1 VAENNEEQYLDE
13 LLNSLRSSNTSGEN
27 DVEQDS
33 EKSAVDTDIVLDDGT
48 EVIDNAGAENG
59 LHDDIGPIIDEP
71 QADDIGPI
79 IDEPQA
85 DDIGPIIDEPQAD
98 DIGPIIDESPADD
111 EVPPADGQPQT
122 EDEPVNEAPS
132 AGDEADENT
141 SGESSSD
148 DIFALEDNFDISD
161 ENDESAAG
169 TDEENQPD
177 DVPLALTEPDDAQPE
192 KTTESIGQDD
202 SDDDSDDGLM
212 QLLNQ
217 INGEDGKHE
226 EKPDN
231 AAGADKSHNETKAK
245 DAKSDKAA
253 REEEKERKKAE
264 KLAKKEQRRKEKE
277 EKKKNKK
284 HKTDNNASEQT
295 DESAADDNINSASQ
309 ENIDLINELYS
320 DTESLD
326 NAPLGDDLA
335 DIPERDAE
343 EEEPEKPKKEKK
355 KKEPKPKKPKKEKV
369 KKEKKAP
376 KPSELVK
383 VTPKTF
389 LGIIIFAVVI
399 TVVVI
404 FGTKIVNYSVS
415 VKHAID
421 HFNNGKYDQAY
432 DSIAG
437 LEVKDK
443 DKDTYYKI
451 RTVMSVYVD
460 YTSYIS
466 YKQLGM
472 NVEAL
477 DSLIRGLGHYDDYY
491 SDAEK
496 YDVVAQYDGVKD
508 KITAALAQYGVSEED
523 ARYYAGLESEQ
534 QYEEILNNI
543 GGRIR

>member
-1 VAENNEEQYLDE
+1 MAENNEEQYLDE

-33 EKSAVDTDIVLDDGT
+33 EQDSEKSAVDTDIVLDDGT

-59 LHDDIGPIIDEP
+59 LYDDIGPIIDEP

-79 IDEPQA
+79 IDEPQT
-85 DDIGPIIDEPQAD
+85 D
-98 DIGPIIDESPADD
+98 DIGPIIDESLADE

-177 DVPLALTEPDDAQPE
+177 DVPLTLTEPDDAQPE
-192 KTTESIGQDD
+192 TTESIGQDD

-277 EKKKNKK
+277 EKKKNKNK
-284 HKTDNNASEQT
+284 KDKTDNNASEQT
-295 DESAADDNINSASQ
+295 DESAADTGINSASQ

-343 EEEPEKPKKEKK
+343 EEEPKKPKKEKK

-415 VKHAID
+415 IKHAID

-496 YDVVAQYDGVKD
+496 YDVVAQYDGVKNT
-508 KITAALAQYGVSEED
+508 ITAALAQYGVSEED

>member
-1 VAENNEEQYLDE
+1 MAENNEEQYLDE

-33 EKSAVDTDIVLDDGT
+33 EQDSEKSAVDTDIVLDDGT

-59 LHDDIGPIIDEP
+59 LY
-71 QADDIGPI
+71 DDIGPI

-122 EDEPVNEAPS
+122 EDESVNEAPS

-177 DVPLALTEPDDAQPE
+177 DVPLTLTEPDDAQPE
-192 KTTESIGQDD
+192 TTESIGQDD

-277 EKKKNKK
+277 EKKKNKNK
-284 HKTDNNASEQT
+284 KDKTDNNASEQT
-295 DESAADDNINSASQ
+295 DESAADTGINSASQ

-343 EEEPEKPKKEKK
+343 EEEPKKPKKEKK

-415 VKHAID
+415 IKHAID

-496 YDVVAQYDGVKD
+496 YDVVAQYDGVKNT
-508 KITAALAQYGVSEED
+508 ITAALAQYGVSEED

>member
-1 VAENNEEQYLDE
+1 MAENNEEQYLDE
-13 LLNSLRSSNTSGEN
+13 LLNSLRSSNTGEET
-27 DVEQDS
+27 DGEQDS
-33 EKSAVDTDIVLDDGT
+33 EKAAADNDIVLDDGT
-48 EVIDNAGAENG
+48 EVIDNADKDNG
-59 LHDDIGPIIDEP
+59 LY
-71 QADDIGPI
+71 
-79 IDEPQA
+79 
-85 DDIGPIIDEPQAD
+85 D
-98 DIGPIIDESPADD
+98 DIGPIIDESQPDD
-111 EVPPADGQPQT
+111 VGPII
-122 EDEPVNEAPS
+122 DEPQPDDIPPVV
-132 AGDEADENT
+132 DEQHQDVVSSNDESMTEGLPEDN
-141 SGESSSD
+141 SSDSNSSD
-148 DIFALEDNFDISD
+148 DIFALEDNFDIGEEPEKAAYEQKTDIEEKAEKSD
-161 ENDESAAG
+161 DA
-169 TDEENQPD
+169 DEES
-177 DVPLALTEPDDAQPE
+177 E
-192 KTTESIGQDD
+192 KSDDD

-231 AAGADKSHNETKAK
+231 AAGADKNNSVAASDNSKSVKEAK
-245 DAKSDKAA
+245 
-253 REEEKERKKAE
+253 EEEKERKKAE
-264 KLAKKEQRRKEKE
+264 KLAKKEQRKKEKE
-277 EKKKNKK
+277 EKKNAKK
-284 HKTDNNASEQT
+284 DKKTSAQPE
-295 DESAADDNINSASQ
+295 ESSDAEESVNSASQ

-320 DTESLD
+320 DTDSLD

-343 EEEPEKPKKEKK
+343 EEEPKKPKKEKK

-451 RTVMSVYVD
+451 RTVASVYVD
-460 YTSYIS
+460 YTSYVN
-466 YKQLGM
+466 YRQLGM

-477 DSLIRGLGHYDDYY
+477 DSLIKGLGHYDDYY
-491 SDAEK
+491 ADAEK

-508 KITAALAQYGVSEED
+508 IIIDELARYGVSEED
-523 ARYYAGLESEQ
+523 ARYYAGLESER

-543 GGRIR
+543 GGRMQ

>member
-1 VAENNEEQYLDE
+1 MAENNEEQYLDE

-33 EKSAVDTDIVLDDGT
+33 EQDSEKSAVDTDIVLDDGT

-59 LHDDIGPIIDEP
+59 LYDDIGPIIDEP

-79 IDEPQA
+79 IDEPQT
-85 DDIGPIIDEPQAD
+85 D
-98 DIGPIIDESPADD
+98 DIGPIIDESSADE

-177 DVPLALTEPDDAQPE
+177 DVPLTLTEPDDAQPE
-192 KTTESIGQDD
+192 TTESIGQDD

-277 EKKKNKK
+277 EKKKNKNK
-284 HKTDNNASEQT
+284 KDKTDNNASEQT
-295 DESAADDNINSASQ
+295 DESAADTGINSASQ

-343 EEEPEKPKKEKK
+343 EEEPKKPKKEKK

-415 VKHAID
+415 IKHAID

-508 KITAALAQYGVSEED
+508 TITAALAQYGVSEED

>member
-1 VAENNEEQYLDE
+1 MAENNEEQYLDE

-27 DVEQDS
+27 DVEQDNEQDS

-59 LHDDIGPIIDEP
+59 LH
-71 QADDIGPI
+71 
-79 IDEPQA
+79 

-277 EKKKNKK
+277 EKKKNKNKK

>member
-1 VAENNEEQYLDE
+1 MAENNEEQYLDE

-33 EKSAVDTDIVLDDGT
+33 EQDSEKSAVDTDIVLDDGT

-59 LHDDIGPIIDEP
+59 LYDDIGPIIDEP
-71 QADDIGPI
+71 QTDDIGPI
-79 IDEPQA
+79 IDEPQT
-85 DDIGPIIDEPQAD
+85 D
-98 DIGPIIDESPADD
+98 DIGPIIDESPADE
-111 EVPPADGQPQT
+111 EVPSADGQPQT

-177 DVPLALTEPDDAQPE
+177 DVPLTLTEPDDAQPE
-192 KTTESIGQDD
+192 TTESIGQDD

-231 AAGADKSHNETKAK
+231 AAGADKSHSETKAK

-284 HKTDNNASEQT
+284 DKTDNNASEQT
-295 DESAADDNINSASQ
+295 DESAADTGINSASQ

-343 EEEPEKPKKEKK
+343 EEEPKKPKKEKK

-415 VKHAID
+415 IKHAID

-496 YDVVAQYDGVKD
+496 YDVVAQYDGVKNT
-508 KITAALAQYGVSEED
+508 ITAALAQYGVSEED

>member
-1 VAENNEEQYLDE
+1 MAENNEEQYLDE

-33 EKSAVDTDIVLDDGT
+33 EQDSEKSAVDTDIVLDDGT

-59 LHDDIGPIIDEP
+59 LYDDIGPIIDEP

-79 IDEPQA
+79 IDEPQT
-85 DDIGPIIDEPQAD
+85 D
-98 DIGPIIDESPADD
+98 DIGPIIDESSADE

-161 ENDESAAG
+161 ENNESAAG

-177 DVPLALTEPDDAQPE
+177 DVPLTLTEPDDAQPE
-192 KTTESIGQDD
+192 TTESIGQDD

-277 EKKKNKK
+277 EKKKNKNK
-284 HKTDNNASEQT
+284 KDKTDNNASEQT
-295 DESAADDNINSASQ
+295 DESAADTGINSASQ

-343 EEEPEKPKKEKK
+343 EEEPKKPKKEKK

-415 VKHAID
+415 IKHAID

-496 YDVVAQYDGVKD
+496 YDVVAQYDGVKNT
-508 KITAALAQYGVSEED
+508 ITAALAQYGVSEED

>member
-1 VAENNEEQYLDE
+1 MAENNEEQYLDE

-33 EKSAVDTDIVLDDGT
+33 EQDSEKSAVDTDIVLDDGT

-59 LHDDIGPIIDEP
+59 LYDDIGPIIDEP
-71 QADDIGPI
+71 QT
-79 IDEPQA
+79 
-85 DDIGPIIDEPQAD
+85 D
-98 DIGPIIDESPADD
+98 DIGPIIDESPADE
-111 EVPPADGQPQT
+111 EVPPANGRPQT

-177 DVPLALTEPDDAQPE
+177 DVPLTLTEPDDAQPE
-192 KTTESIGQDD
+192 NTTESIGQDD

-284 HKTDNNASEQT
+284 DKTDNNASEQT
-295 DESAADDNINSASQ
+295 DESAADTGINSASQ

-343 EEEPEKPKKEKK
+343 EEEPKKPKKEKK

-415 VKHAID
+415 IKHAID

-508 KITAALAQYGVSEED
+508 TITAALAQYGVSEED

>member
-1 VAENNEEQYLDE
+1 MAENNEEQYLDE

-33 EKSAVDTDIVLDDGT
+33 EQDSEKSAVDTDIVLDDGT

-59 LHDDIGPIIDEP
+59 LYDDIGPIIDEP
-71 QADDIGPI
+71 QTDDIGPI
-79 IDEPQA
+79 IDEPQT
-85 DDIGPIIDEPQAD
+85 D
-98 DIGPIIDESPADD
+98 DIGPIIDESPADE
-111 EVPPADGQPQT
+111 EVPSADGQPQT
-122 EDEPVNEAPS
+122 KDEPVNEAPS

-177 DVPLALTEPDDAQPE
+177 DVPLTLTEPDDAQPE
-192 KTTESIGQDD
+192 TTESIGQDD

-217 INGEDGKHE
+217 INGEDSKHE

-264 KLAKKEQRRKEKE
+264 KIAKKEQRRKEKE
-277 EKKKNKK
+277 EKKKNKNK
-284 HKTDNNASEQT
+284 KDKTDNNASEQT
-295 DESAADDNINSASQ
+295 DESAADTGINSASQ

-343 EEEPEKPKKEKK
+343 EEEPKKPKKEKK

-415 VKHAID
+415 IKHAID

-508 KITAALAQYGVSEED
+508 TITAALAQYGVSEED

>member
-1 VAENNEEQYLDE
+1 MAENNEEQYLDE

-33 EKSAVDTDIVLDDGT
+33 EQDSEKSAVDTDIVLDDGT

-59 LHDDIGPIIDEP
+59 LYDDIGPIIDEP
-71 QADDIGPI
+71 QTDDIGPI
-79 IDEPQA
+79 IDEPQT
-85 DDIGPIIDEPQAD
+85 D
-98 DIGPIIDESPADD
+98 DIGPIIDESPADE
-111 EVPPADGQPQT
+111 EVPSADGQPQT
-122 EDEPVNEAPS
+122 EGEPVNEAPS

-177 DVPLALTEPDDAQPE
+177 DVPLTLTEPDDAQPE
-192 KTTESIGQDD
+192 TTESIGQDD

-277 EKKKNKK
+277 EKKKNKNK
-284 HKTDNNASEQT
+284 KDKTDNNASEQT
-295 DESAADDNINSASQ
+295 DESAADTGINSASQ

-343 EEEPEKPKKEKK
+343 EEEPKKPKKEKK

-415 VKHAID
+415 IKHAIE

-508 KITAALAQYGVSEED
+508 TITAALAQYGVSEED

>member
-1 VAENNEEQYLDE
+1 MAENNEEQYLDE
-13 LLNSLRSSNTSGEN
+13 LLNSLRSSNTSVEN
-27 DVEQDS
+27 DVEQDSEQDS

-59 LHDDIGPIIDEP
+59 LYDDIGPIIDEP
-71 QADDIGPI
+71 QTDDIGPI
-79 IDEPQA
+79 IDEPQT
-85 DDIGPIIDEPQAD
+85 D
-98 DIGPIIDESPADD
+98 DIGPIIDESPADE
-111 EVPPADGQPQT
+111 EVPSADGQPQT
-122 EDEPVNEAPS
+122 KDEPVNEAPS

-177 DVPLALTEPDDAQPE
+177 DVPLTLTEPDDAQPE
-192 KTTESIGQDD
+192 TTESIGQDD

-277 EKKKNKK
+277 EKKKNKNK
-284 HKTDNNASEQT
+284 KDKTDNNASEQT
-295 DESAADDNINSASQ
+295 DESAADTGINSASQ

-343 EEEPEKPKKEKK
+343 EEEPKKPKKEKK

-415 VKHAID
+415 IKHAID

-508 KITAALAQYGVSEED
+508 TITAALAQYGVSEED

>member
-1 VAENNEEQYLDE
+1 MAENNEEQYLDE
-13 LLNSLRSSNTSGEN
+13 LLNSLRSSNTSVEN
-27 DVEQDS
+27 DVEQDSEQDS

-59 LHDDIGPIIDEP
+59 LYDDIGPIIDEP
-71 QADDIGPI
+71 QTDDIGPI
-79 IDEPQA
+79 IDEPQT
-85 DDIGPIIDEPQAD
+85 D
-98 DIGPIIDESPADD
+98 DIGPIIDESPADE
-111 EVPPADGQPQT
+111 EVPSADGQPQT
-122 EDEPVNEAPS
+122 KDEPVNEAPS

-177 DVPLALTEPDDAQPE
+177 DVPLTLTEPDDAQPE
-192 KTTESIGQDD
+192 TTESIGQDD

-277 EKKKNKK
+277 EKKKNKNK
-284 HKTDNNASEQT
+284 KDKTDNNASEQT
-295 DESAADDNINSASQ
+295 DESAADTGINSASQ

-343 EEEPEKPKKEKK
+343 EEEPKKPKKEKK

-415 VKHAID
+415 IKHAIE

-508 KITAALAQYGVSEED
+508 TITAALAQYGVSEED

>member
-1 VAENNEEQYLDE
+1 MAENNEEQYLDE

-33 EKSAVDTDIVLDDGT
+33 EQDSEKSAVDTDIVLDDGT

-59 LHDDIGPIIDEP
+59 LY
-71 QADDIGPI
+71 DDIGPI

-98 DIGPIIDESPADD
+98 DIGPIIDESPADE
-111 EVPPADGQPQT
+111 EVPPADGKPQT

-132 AGDEADENT
+132 AGDESDENT

-177 DVPLALTEPDDAQPE
+177 DVPLTLTEPDDAQPE
-192 KTTESIGQDD
+192 TTESIGQDD

-277 EKKKNKK
+277 EKKKNKNK
-284 HKTDNNASEQT
+284 KDKTDNNASEQT
-295 DESAADDNINSASQ
+295 DESAADTGINSASQ

-343 EEEPEKPKKEKK
+343 EEEPKKPKKEKK

-415 VKHAID
+415 IKHAID

-496 YDVVAQYDGVKD
+496 YDVVAQYDGVKNT
-508 KITAALAQYGVSEED
+508 ITAALAQYGVSEED

>member
-1 VAENNEEQYLDE
+1 MAENNEEQYLDE

-33 EKSAVDTDIVLDDGT
+33 EQDSEKSAVDTDIVLDDGT

-59 LHDDIGPIIDEP
+59 LYDDIGPIIDEP
-71 QADDIGPI
+71 QTDDIGPI
-79 IDEPQA
+79 IDEPQT
-85 DDIGPIIDEPQAD
+85 D
-98 DIGPIIDESPADD
+98 DIGPIIDESPADE

-132 AGDEADENT
+132 AGDEADKNT

-177 DVPLALTEPDDAQPE
+177 DVPLTLTEPDDAQPE
-192 KTTESIGQDD
+192 NTTESIGQDD

-277 EKKKNKK
+277 EKKKNKNK
-284 HKTDNNASEQT
+284 KDKPDNNASEQT
-295 DESAADDNINSASQ
+295 DESAADTGINSASQ

-343 EEEPEKPKKEKK
+343 EEEPKKPKKEKK

-389 LGIIIFAVVI
+389 LGIIVFAVVI

-415 VKHAID
+415 IKHAIE

-508 KITAALAQYGVSEED
+508 TITAALAQYGVSEED

>member
-1 VAENNEEQYLDE
+1 MAENNEEQYLDE

-27 DVEQDS
+27 DVEQDSEQDS

-85 DDIGPIIDEPQAD
+85 DDIGPIIDE
-98 DIGPIIDESPADD
+98 SPADE

-177 DVPLALTEPDDAQPE
+177 DVPLTLTEPDDAQPE
-192 KTTESIGQDD
+192 TTESIGQDD

-277 EKKKNKK
+277 EKKKNKNK
-284 HKTDNNASEQT
+284 KDKTDNNASEQT
-295 DESAADDNINSASQ
+295 DESAADTGINSASQ

-343 EEEPEKPKKEKK
+343 EEEPKKPKKEKK

-415 VKHAID
+415 IKHAID

-496 YDVVAQYDGVKD
+496 YDVVAQYDGVKNT
-508 KITAALAQYGVSEED
+508 ITAALAQYGVSEEE

>member
-1 VAENNEEQYLDE
+1 MAENNEEQYLDE

-33 EKSAVDTDIVLDDGT
+33 EQDSEKSAVDTDIVLDDGT

-59 LHDDIGPIIDEP
+59 LYDDIGSIIDEP

-79 IDEPQA
+79 IDEPQT
-85 DDIGPIIDEPQAD
+85 D
-98 DIGPIIDESPADD
+98 DIGPIIDESSADE

-169 TDEENQPD
+169 TNEENQPD
-177 DVPLALTEPDDAQPE
+177 DVPLTLTEPDDAQPE
-192 KTTESIGQDD
+192 TTESIGQDD

-277 EKKKNKK
+277 EKKKNKNK
-284 HKTDNNASEQT
+284 KDKTDNNASEQT
-295 DESAADDNINSASQ
+295 DESAADTGINSASQ

-343 EEEPEKPKKEKK
+343 EEEPKKPRQEKK

-415 VKHAID
+415 IKHAID

-508 KITAALAQYGVSEED
+508 TITAALAQYGVSEED

>member
-1 VAENNEEQYLDE
+1 MAENNEEQYLDE

-33 EKSAVDTDIVLDDGT
+33 EQDSEKSAVDTDIVLDDGT

-59 LHDDIGPIIDEP
+59 LYDDIGTIIDEP

-79 IDEPQA
+79 IDEP
-85 DDIGPIIDEPQAD
+85 PAD
-98 DIGPIIDESPADD
+98 DIGPIIDESPADE

-132 AGDEADENT
+132 AGDEADEDT

-177 DVPLALTEPDDAQPE
+177 DVPLTLTEPDDAQPE
-192 KTTESIGQDD
+192 TTESIGQDD

-277 EKKKNKK
+277 EKKKNKNK
-284 HKTDNNASEQT
+284 KDKTDNNASEQT
-295 DESAADDNINSASQ
+295 DESAADTGINSASQ

-343 EEEPEKPKKEKK
+343 EEEPKKPKKEKK

-415 VKHAID
+415 IKHAID

-496 YDVVAQYDGVKD
+496 YDVVAQYDGVKNT
-508 KITAALAQYGVSEED
+508 ITAALAQYGVSEED

>member
-1 VAENNEEQYLDE
+1 MAENNEEQYLDE

-33 EKSAVDTDIVLDDGT
+33 EQDSEKSAVDNDIVLDDGT
-48 EVIDNAGAENG
+48 EVIDNAGAEKG
-59 LHDDIGPIIDEP
+59 LYDDIGPIIDEP
-71 QADDIGPI
+71 QT
-79 IDEPQA
+79 
-85 DDIGPIIDEPQAD
+85 D
-98 DIGPIIDESPADD
+98 DIGPIIDESPADE

-177 DVPLALTEPDDAQPE
+177 DVPLTLTEPDDAQPE
-192 KTTESIGQDD
+192 TTESIGQDD

-245 DAKSDKAA
+245 DAKSDKAD

-264 KLAKKEQRRKEKE
+264 KLARKEQRRKEKE
-277 EKKKNKK
+277 EKKKNKNK
-284 HKTDNNASEQT
+284 KDKTDNNASEQT
-295 DESAADDNINSASQ
+295 DESAADTGINSASQ

-343 EEEPEKPKKEKK
+343 EEEPKKPKKEKK

-415 VKHAID
+415 IKHAID

-437 LEVKDK
+437 LEVKGK

-508 KITAALAQYGVSEED
+508 TITAALAQYGVSEED

-543 GGRIR
+543 GGRMQ

>member
-1 VAENNEEQYLDE
+1 MAENNEEQYLDE

-33 EKSAVDTDIVLDDGT
+33 EQDSEKSAVDTDIVLDDGT

-59 LHDDIGPIIDEP
+59 LYDDIGPIIDEP
-71 QADDIGPI
+71 QTDDIGPI
-79 IDEPQA
+79 IDEPQT
-85 DDIGPIIDEPQAD
+85 D
-98 DIGPIIDESPADD
+98 DIGPIIDESPADE
-111 EVPPADGQPQT
+111 EVPSADGQPQT
-122 EDEPVNEAPS
+122 KDEPVNEAPS

-177 DVPLALTEPDDAQPE
+177 DVPLTLTEPDDAQPE
-192 KTTESIGQDD
+192 TTESIGQDD

-277 EKKKNKK
+277 EKKKNKNK
-284 HKTDNNASEQT
+284 KDKTDNNASEQT
-295 DESAADDNINSASQ
+295 DESAADTGINSASQ

-343 EEEPEKPKKEKK
+343 EEEPKKPKKEKK

-415 VKHAID
+415 IKHAID

-508 KITAALAQYGVSEED
+508 TITAALAQYGVSEED

>member
-1 VAENNEEQYLDE
+1 MAENNEEQYLDE

-33 EKSAVDTDIVLDDGT
+33 EQDSEKSAVDTDIVLDDGT

-59 LHDDIGPIIDEP
+59 LYDDIGPIIDEP

-79 IDEPQA
+79 IDEPQT
-85 DDIGPIIDEPQAD
+85 D
-98 DIGPIIDESPADD
+98 DIGPIIDESPADE

-177 DVPLALTEPDDAQPE
+177 DVPLTLTEPDDAQPE
-192 KTTESIGQDD
+192 TTESIGQDD

-277 EKKKNKK
+277 EKKKNKNK
-284 HKTDNNASEQT
+284 KDKPDNNASEQT
-295 DESAADDNINSASQ
+295 DESAADTGINSASQ

-343 EEEPEKPKKEKK
+343 EEEPKKPKKEKK

-389 LGIIIFAVVI
+389 LGIIVFAVVI

-415 VKHAID
+415 IKHAIE

-508 KITAALAQYGVSEED
+508 TITAALAQYGVSEED

>member
-1 VAENNEEQYLDE
+1 MAENNEEQYLDE

-202 SDDDSDDGLM
+202 SDDD
-212 QLLNQ
+212 
-217 INGEDGKHE
+217 
-226 EKPDN
+226 
-231 AAGADKSHNETKAK
+231 
-245 DAKSDKAA
+245 
-253 REEEKERKKAE
+253 
-264 KLAKKEQRRKEKE
+264 
-277 EKKKNKK
+277 
-284 HKTDNNASEQT
+284 
-295 DESAADDNINSASQ
+295 
-309 ENIDLINELYS
+309 
-320 DTESLD
+320 
-326 NAPLGDDLA
+326 
-335 DIPERDAE
+335 
-343 EEEPEKPKKEKK
+343 
-355 KKEPKPKKPKKEKV
+355 
-369 KKEKKAP
+369 
-376 KPSELVK
+376 
-383 VTPKTF
+383 
-389 LGIIIFAVVI
+389 
-399 TVVVI
+399 
-404 FGTKIVNYSVS
+404 
-415 VKHAID
+415 
-421 HFNNGKYDQAY
+421 
-432 DSIAG
+432 
-437 LEVKDK
+437 
-443 DKDTYYKI
+443 
-451 RTVMSVYVD
+451 
-460 YTSYIS
+460 
-466 YKQLGM
+466 
-472 NVEAL
+472 
-477 DSLIRGLGHYDDYY
+477 
-491 SDAEK
+491 
-496 YDVVAQYDGVKD
+496 
-508 KITAALAQYGVSEED
+508 
-523 ARYYAGLESEQ
+523 
-534 QYEEILNNI
+534 
-543 GGRIR
+543 

>member
-1 VAENNEEQYLDE
+1 MAENNEEQYLDE

-33 EKSAVDTDIVLDDGT
+33 EQDSEKSAVDTDIVLDDGT

-59 LHDDIGPIIDEP
+59 LY
-71 QADDIGPI
+71 DDIGPI

-98 DIGPIIDESPADD
+98 DIGPIIDESPADE
-111 EVPPADGQPQT
+111 EVPSADGQPQT
-122 EDEPVNEAPS
+122 KDEPVNEAPS

-169 TDEENQPD
+169 TDEENQPY
-177 DVPLALTEPDDAQPE
+177 DVPLTLTEPDDAQPE
-192 KTTESIGQDD
+192 TTESIGQDD

-277 EKKKNKK
+277 EKKKNKNK
-284 HKTDNNASEQT
+284 KDKTDNNASEQT
-295 DESAADDNINSASQ
+295 DESAADTGINSASQ

-343 EEEPEKPKKEKK
+343 EEEPKKPKKEKK

-415 VKHAID
+415 IKHAID

-508 KITAALAQYGVSEED
+508 TITAALAQYGVSEED

>member
-1 VAENNEEQYLDE
+1 MAENNEEQYLDE

-33 EKSAVDTDIVLDDGT
+33 EQDSEKSAVDTDIVLDDGT

-59 LHDDIGPIIDEP
+59 LY
-71 QADDIGPI
+71 DDIGPI

-98 DIGPIIDESPADD
+98 DIGPIIDESPADE

-177 DVPLALTEPDDAQPE
+177 DVPLTLTEPDDAQPE
-192 KTTESIGQDD
+192 TTESIGQDD

-277 EKKKNKK
+277 EKKKNKNK
-284 HKTDNNASEQT
+284 KDKTDNNASEQT
-295 DESAADDNINSASQ
+295 DESAADTGINSASQ

-343 EEEPEKPKKEKK
+343 EEEPKKPKKEKK

-415 VKHAID
+415 IKHAID

-496 YDVVAQYDGVKD
+496 YDVVAQYDGVKNT
-508 KITAALAQYGVSEED
+508 ITAALAQYGVSEEE

>member
-1 VAENNEEQYLDE
+1 MAENNEEQYLDE

-33 EKSAVDTDIVLDDGT
+33 EQDSEKSAVDTDIVLDDGT

-59 LHDDIGPIIDEP
+59 LYDDIGPIIDEP

-79 IDEPQA
+79 IDEPQT
-85 DDIGPIIDEPQAD
+85 D
-98 DIGPIIDESPADD
+98 DIGPIIDESPADE

-177 DVPLALTEPDDAQPE
+177 DVPLTLTEPDDAQPE
-192 KTTESIGQDD
+192 TTESIGQDD

-277 EKKKNKK
+277 EKKKNKNK
-284 HKTDNNASEQT
+284 KDKTDNNASEQT
-295 DESAADDNINSASQ
+295 DESAADTGINSASQ

-343 EEEPEKPKKEKK
+343 EEEPKKPKKEKK

-415 VKHAID
+415 IKHAID

-496 YDVVAQYDGVKD
+496 YDVVAQYDGVKNT
-508 KITAALAQYGVSEED
+508 ITAALAQYGVSEED

>member
-1 VAENNEEQYLDE
+1 MAENNEEQYLDE
-13 LLNSLRSSNTSGEN
+13 LLNSLRSSNTGEET
-27 DVEQDS
+27 DGEQDS
-33 EKSAVDTDIVLDDGT
+33 EKTAADNDIVLDDGT
-48 EVIDNAGAENG
+48 EVIDNADKDNG
-59 LHDDIGPIIDEP
+59 LY
-71 QADDIGPI
+71 
-79 IDEPQA
+79 
-85 DDIGPIIDEPQAD
+85 D
-98 DIGPIIDESPADD
+98 DIGPIIDESQPDD
-111 EVPPADGQPQT
+111 IGPIIDESQPDDVGPII
-122 EDEPVNEAPS
+122 DEPQQDDIPTVV
-132 AGDEADENT
+132 DEQHQDVVSSNDESVTEGLSEDN
-141 SGESSSD
+141 SSDSNSSD
-148 DIFALEDNFDISD
+148 DIFALEDNFDIGGEPENAGYEQKTDNEGQAEQSD
-161 ENDESAAG
+161 D
-169 TDEENQPD
+169 TDEE
-177 DVPLALTEPDDAQPE
+177 PE
-192 KTTESIGQDD
+192 K

-231 AAGADKSHNETKAK
+231 AAGAEKNNSVTVSDNSKSV
-245 DAKSDKAA
+245 KAA
-253 REEEKERKKAE
+253 KEEEKERKKAE
-264 KLAKKEQRRKEKE
+264 KLAKKEQRKKEKE
-277 EKKKNKK
+277 EKKNAKK
-284 HKTDNNASEQT
+284 DKKTSAQPEEASDAE
-295 DESAADDNINSASQ
+295 ESVNSASQ

-320 DTESLD
+320 DTDSLD

-343 EEEPEKPKKEKK
+343 EEEPKKPKKEKK

-451 RTVMSVYVD
+451 RTVASVYVD
-460 YTSYIS
+460 YTSYVN
-466 YKQLGM
+466 YRQLGM

-477 DSLIRGLGHYDDYY
+477 DSLIKGLGHYDDYY
-491 SDAEK
+491 ADAEK
-496 YDVVAQYDGVKD
+496 YDVVAQYDGVKTA
-508 KITAALAQYGVSEED
+508 IIAALAQYGVSEDD

-543 GGRIR
+543 GGKAQ

>member
-1 VAENNEEQYLDE
+1 MAENNEEQYLDE

-33 EKSAVDTDIVLDDGT
+33 EQDSEKSAVDTDIVLDDGT

-59 LHDDIGPIIDEP
+59 LY
-71 QADDIGPI
+71 DDIGPI

-98 DIGPIIDESPADD
+98 DIGPIIDESPADE

-177 DVPLALTEPDDAQPE
+177 DVPLTLTEPDDAQPE
-192 KTTESIGQDD
+192 TTESIGQDD

-277 EKKKNKK
+277 EKKKKKNKK
-284 HKTDNNASEQT
+284 DKTDNNASEQT
-295 DESAADDNINSASQ
+295 DESAADTGINSASQ

-343 EEEPEKPKKEKK
+343 EEEPKKPKKEKK

-415 VKHAID
+415 IKHAID

-496 YDVVAQYDGVKD
+496 YDVVAQYDGVKNT
-508 KITAALAQYGVSEED
+508 ITAALAQYGVSEEE